1 MSSRIRRF
9 LSAAVRSDDTGQQS
23 GDSGSGVRLRTHL
36 LHAYLPP
43 VEVEL
48 TAELGGALDKLS
60 DCRTVIT
67 HVSIT
72 ISCALYCSRKR
83 VQHCQLASVFHLG
96 DGHACLHLSFH
107 GNAGA
112 HAV

>member
-72 ISCALYCSRKR
+72 ISCALYCSRKG
-83 VQHCQLASVFHLG
+83 VQHLQHHLG
-96 DGHACLHLSFH
+96 DGHACMHLSYH
-107 GNAGA
+107 GNAGT